1 MWLNNYK
8 SAHKSSKTRIQ
19 KLFDGR
25 YIQDDHEG
33 NDDWQFTLIDQGTTY
48 ERSVGNIVFKCS
60 FQMALM
66 SMNNLLY
73 KTLARQNIFC
83 FINAIL
89 SLVVLTYF
97 YY

>member
-48 ERSVGNIVFKCS
+48 ERSVGNIAFKCS

-66 SMNNLLY
+66 SVNNLLY